1 MNTSGIKRGLA
12 LSAITA
18 LAASGA
24 VLLGPAASAA
34 PGDLKLVGASE
45 DGPAFDLDEYAAG
58 DVTVTVTDSV
68 GGAVD
73 VDDAQDLQY
82 YWTLTPFDGT
92 PATLRLPA
100 TGTDV
105 QTAEAGGEFVVPLPS
120 QEPGTY
126 ALSAGLGPDALGAK
140 AIASTTVLTVK
151 AGEAQIV
158 FDESP
163 LLAPAGEDSPVAGSL
178 ELEDGAGLAG
188 RVVDL
193 ELVRGTAGN
202 DPAADAGFLEDPPTG
217 TLVPTRQVT
226 TGPDGA
232 FSVVVS
238 DPAEDGQGTELG
250 GSVLAD
256 TATTAGV
263 GDADAGATLPLD
275 LVSETL
281 PPGGT
286 MVIGDLG
293 SGTPGL
299 PLSSQLLVTAPDDTF
314 DSDDSQ
320 PGLQGDGDTDRDP
333 VVGQLYTLDL
343 DKGFFTTGSEEL
355 PSVPGEPAGNLES
368 LGTSLSGLTDADGLV
383 DVATGIE
390 RDPGFDDDGLVTA
403 TVTATA
409 GDRTET
415 AQADWDTAMA
425 LNGGKV
431 RIALS
436 PASEQDAAVNPA
448 LEGNRTYYDVFT
460 LDQFGNPVAQ
470 QSVPIDYSG
479 DTDNFDYS
487 EDFVTSDFDH
497 SGDLWLVS
505 FQPGAIKLTGT
516 WDAPTYL
523 YDDASGAAS
532 AGSSALVTGSAT
544 AAFYELDFDRSRF
557 SVSSSAPGVVAVGSA
572 VTETVRVLDQR
583 GNPVRG
589 YRVDFFRA
597 GPDAAGNGEPRASRV
612 TNAQGQA
619 FYTFVG
625 GAVGRARITAQVTDG
640 LRLRTLTNVV
650 AFGAP
655 INARLSGA
663 NNGRAADV
671 LTVKAPKTA
680 AGARVTLY
688 KVVKGKRVAVAS
700 RRLGA
705 TGQVRFTAKDRNRGQ
720 ATAYVAEVRAT
731 AKTVADT
738 SNTKRVR

>member
-24 VLLGPAASAA
+24 ALVGPAASAA
-34 PGDLKLVGASE
+34 PGDPTLVAASE
-45 DGPAFDLDEYAAG
+45 DGLAFDLDEYDAG
-58 DVTVTVTDSV
+58 DITVTVTDAL
-68 GGAVD
+68 GAAVD

-82 YWTLTPFDGT
+82 FWTVTPFDGS
-92 PATLRLPA
+92 PATVRVPVA
-100 TGTDV
+100 GTDV
-105 QTAEAGGEFVVPLPS
+105 ETTEVAGEFVVPLPS

-126 ALSAGLGPDALGAK
+126 VLSGGLGPDALGAK
-140 AIASTTVLTVK
+140 AIPSKTLLTVK
-151 AGEAQIV
+151 AGEAQVV

-163 LLAPAGEDSPVAGSL
+163 LLAPAGKDTPVEGSL
-178 ELEDGAGLAG
+178 ELEDGTGLAD
-188 RVVDL
+188 RVIDL

-202 DPAADAGFLEDPPTG
+202 DPVADAGFLEDPPTG
-217 TLVPTRQVT
+217 TLVLTRQVR
-226 TGPDGA
+226 TGADGA
-232 FSVVVS
+232 FSAVVS
-238 DPAEDGQGTELG
+238 DPAEAGQGTELG

-256 TATTAGV
+256 TAATPDV
-263 GDADAGATLPLD
+263 GDADADATLSLD

-281 PPGGT
+281 PAGGT

-314 DSDDSQ
+314 DTDDSQ
-320 PGLQGDGDTDRDP
+320 PGVQGDGDTDRDP
-333 VVGQLYTLDL
+333 VVGQVYTLDI
-343 DKGFFTTGSEEL
+343 DKGFFTTGAEET
-355 PSVPGEPAGNLES
+355 PSVPFEKAGNLEG
-368 LGTSLSGLTDADGLV
+368 LGDSLSGLTDADGLV
-383 DVATGIE
+383 GFAAGIE

-409 GDRTET
+409 GDSTRTAE
-415 AQADWDTAMA
+415 ADWDTAQA
-425 LNGGKV
+425 LNGGQV
-431 RIALS
+431 RIVLS

-460 LDQFGNPVAQ
+460 LDQFGNPVAE

-479 DTDNFDYS
+479 DVDNFDYS
-487 EDFVTSDFDH
+487 EDFVTSDFDR

-523 YDDASGAAS
+523 YDDAAGNAS
-532 AGSSALVTGSAT
+532 AGSSALVSGNAT
-544 AAFYELDFDRSRF
+544 AVFYELDFDRSTF
-557 SVSSSAPGVVAVGSA
+557 AVSSSARGVVATGSA

-597 GPDAAGNGEPRASRV
+597 GPDGAGNGEPRATRV
-612 TNAQGQA
+612 TNAQGRA

-625 GAVGRARITAQVTDG
+625 GAVGKARITAQVSDG
-640 LRLRTLTNVV
+640 LRLRTLTDVV

-655 INARLSGA
+655 INARLTGA

-671 LTVKAPKTA
+671 LTVKAGKAA

-688 KVVKGKRVAVAS
+688 KVVKGKRVPVAT
-700 RRLGA
+700 RKLDA
-705 TGQVRFTAKDRNRGQ
+705 TGQVQMKAKDRNRSR
-720 ATAYVAEVRAT
+720 ATVYVALVRAT
-731 AKTVADT
+731 SRTVADT
-738 SNTKRVR
+738 SSSKRVR